1 MVELARE
8 LIGRKHRVVLVE
20 EACGFGYAFHRQLRQ
35 MGVEAYVVATEMLNR
50 KRKTNRRDAG
60 KLLDQLYD
68 FDVNGHKKALRP
80 IRVPTLQEQ
89 KSRRLCR
96 MRSQLIKL
104 RNMME
109 GQGRGLMFDFDFHA
123 VPQGWWGPRKWAK
136 LRAKLLAHDP
146 WLIEMLE
153 HHQRLL
159 IAQQRRIAELDR
171 EIARESNYDGR
182 KVAKGLGQTTF
193 ASLQWEAI
201 DWQRFANR
209 KQMGSYLVVVPA
221 NLAPAADKSLAVL
234 IGWAT
239 GGCALCWS
247 KRSGVSRNGTRAGG
261 ALRSFPTSL
270 VSTPP
275 PGEPPER
282 KPLWLVPACSPSIC
296 GDCKPAAPRS
306 KISDSNQLKPDECRP
321 NLVHRMASLHQSPQR
336 FCRGG
341 FDSAIHAHRNPPMNT
356 LDSWATDRS
365 SAAGRPQE
373 PGRRVRMVV
382 APVLSLDTRRIRHS
396 ALPQQWACADRSLS
410 RILFKGISR
419 TQTEGGDRPK
429 LTNYIQ

>member
-1 MVELARE
+1 MITYKLEDNVVAHFPAIFKGLGSKPSVIHMALDVELHGGVLAARVAGGRPIDCGKCSRGTVVELARE

-35 MGVEAYVVATEMLNR
+35 IGVEAFVVATEMLNR

-68 FDVNGHKKALRP
+68 FDVNRHKKALRP

-123 VPQGWWGPRKWAK
+123 VPQGWWGPRKWPK
-136 LRAKLLAHDP
+136 LRAKLLAHDR

-159 IAQQRRIAELDR
+159 ITQQRRIAELDR

-201 DWQRFANR
+201 DWQRFRNR
-209 KQMGSYLVVVPA
+209 KQMGSYIGCCPSEFSTGSRQKLGSIDRLGNRRMRTLLVEAVWRLKKWNPSWRGFKKFPHVFGVHATARGATRKKAVVA
-221 NLAPAADKSLAVL
+221 CARLLAVDL
-234 IGWAT
+234 WRLQTGRAT
-239 GGCALCWS
+239 LQDLGL
-247 KRSGVSRNGTRAGG
+247 
-261 ALRSFPTSL
+261 
-270 VSTPP
+270 
-275 PGEPPER
+275 
-282 KPLWLVPACSPSIC
+282 
-296 GDCKPAAPRS
+296 KPAQAR
-306 KISDSNQLKPDECRP
+306 
-321 NLVHRMASLHQSPQR
+321 
-336 FCRGG
+336 
-341 FDSAIHAHRNPPMNT
+341 
-356 LDSWATDRS
+356 
-365 SAAGRPQE
+365 
-373 PGRRVRMVV
+373 
-382 APVLSLDTRRIRHS
+382 
-396 ALPQQWACADRSLS
+396 
-410 RILFKGISR
+410 
-419 TQTEGGDRPK
+419 
-429 LTNYIQ
+429 